1 MTEAK
6 NGDTV
11 KVHYTGKL
19 NDGDVFDSSEGGEP
33 LEFTLG
39 GGQVISGFEEAV
51 LGMSLGESKT
61 VEIPADKAYGER
73 VDDLVVQIDRKE
85 MPSDMDCEVGQKLR
99 VDGSDGP
106 AAVVTVLEVTEA
118 AVTVD
123 GNHPLAGEDLT
134 FDIQLVEIAA

>member
-1 MTEAK
+1 
-6 NGDTV
+6 
-11 KVHYTGKL
+11 
-19 NDGDVFDSSEGGEP
+19 
-33 LEFTLG
+33 
-39 GGQVISGFEEAV
+39 EAV

-85 MPSDMDCEVGQKLR
+85 MPPDLDCEVGQKLR

>member
-19 NDGDVFDSSEGGEP
+19 KDGDVFDSSEGGEP
-33 LEFTLG
+33 LEFTIG
-39 GGQVISGFEEAV
+39 EGQVISGFEEAV
-51 LGMSLGESKT
+51 LGMSPGKSKT

-73 VDDLVVQIDRKE
+73 VDDLVVQIDREE
-85 MPSDMDCEVGQKLR
+85 MPPDMDCEAGQKLR
-99 VDGSDGP
+99 VGGSDGP

>member
-19 NDGDVFDSSEGGEP
+19 KDGNVFDSSEGGEP
-33 LEFTLG
+33 LEFTIG
-39 GGQVISGFEEAV
+39 EGQVISGFEEAV
-51 LGMSLGESKT
+51 LGMSPGKSKT

-85 MPSDMDCEVGQKLR
+85 MPPDLDCEAGQKLR
-99 VDGSDGP
+99 VGGSDGP

>member
-85 MPSDMDCEVGQKLR
+85 MPPDMDCEAGQKLR
-99 VDGSDGP
+99 VGGQDGP

-134 FDIQLVEIAA
+134 FDIQLVEVAA